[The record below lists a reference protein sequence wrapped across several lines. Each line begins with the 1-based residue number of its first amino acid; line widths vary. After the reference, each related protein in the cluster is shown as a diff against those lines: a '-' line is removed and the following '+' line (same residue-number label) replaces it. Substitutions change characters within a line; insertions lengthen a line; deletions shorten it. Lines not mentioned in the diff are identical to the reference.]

1 MIAVAEKAFASI
13 ENDSSGQFE
22 KVVANRRNITSRFIL
37 QGLFFSFLS
46 MLGQKRS
53 WIPLNAT
60 EVREHLETS
69 NASEMAS
76 RRISAALFVSP
87 SLHSQTPKTTFYFQL
102 FKRT

>member
-53 WIPLNAT
+53 
-60 EVREHLETS
+60 
-69 NASEMAS
+69 
-76 RRISAALFVSP
+76 
-87 SLHSQTPKTTFYFQL
+87 
-102 FKRT
+102 